1 LVQAMANDSVAH
13 NDRAYDT
20 RIPPQALEVETAV
33 LGAMMLD
40 PEAVGHVIEILE
52 SADFY
57 KPAHAKIYGAMLA
70 LFDRS
75 EPIDMATVASEL
87 EKTGELQKCGGPSAL
102 IDIADS
108 VFTAANAT
116 AHARIIKDK
125 AVLRQ
130 LITEAGRI
138 AEECHTAPGDV
149 GDLLDATEG
158 RIFAISENRWR
169 QDFVALADIL
179 PQTFESIEEYNR
191 RGGGI
196 TGLSTGFDELD
207 AYTAGLHNSDL
218 VVLAGRPSMGKTA
231 LALNIMEH
239 LAIDLH
245 KPCAIFSL
253 EMSKEQLAQR
263 MLCSRARI
271 NAHSMRT
278 GRLRASEYS
287 ALSIAVGPLSEA
299 PIFIDD
305 SASIGILELRAKAR
319 RLKAQ
324 HGIALIVVDYL
335 QMMHG
340 PRNAENRQQE
350 IAIISRS
357 LKALAKEL
365 SIPVLALSQLSRQV
379 EQRGGERR
387 PQLSDL
393 RESGAIEQD
402 ADVVMFVYRAE
413 RYDITT
419 DRAGNPLHNVAEVIV
434 GKQRNGPTGTARLTF
449 LKDYAR
455 FENMA
460 REGTVGAPAA
470 SGPGPY
476 PDEYPS
482 GGTDDTPF

>member
-1 LVQAMANDSVAH
+1 MSNGPVTNSPSQTGTI
-13 NDRAYDT
+13 DT

-40 PEAVGHVIEILE
+40 KDAVGHVIEILDAE
-52 SADFY
+52 DFY
-57 KPAHAKIYGAMLA
+57 KPAHHKIYKAMLS
-70 LFDRS
+70 LFDHG
-75 EPIDMATVASEL
+75 EPVDMATVASEL
-87 EKTGELQKCGGPSAL
+87 EKTGELQKCGGSSAL

-108 VFTAANAT
+108 VFTSANVV

-125 AVLRQ
+125 AVLRR
-130 LITEAGRI
+130 LIAEANRI
-138 AEECHTAPGDV
+138 ADECHTAPGDV
-149 GDLLDATEG
+149 GDLLDETEA
-158 RIFAISENRWR
+158 RIFAISDKQWR
-169 QDFVALADIL
+169 QDFVTLADIL

-196 TGLSTGFDELD
+196 SGLSTGFDELD
-207 AYTAGLHNSDL
+207 ALTAGLHNSDL
-218 VVLAGRPSMGKTA
+218 VILAGRPSMGKTA
-231 LALNIMEH
+231 LALNIIEH
-239 LAIDLH
+239 LAIDEH

-271 NAHSMRT
+271 NAHAMRT

-299 PIFIDD
+299 PVFIDD
-305 SASIGILELRAKAR
+305 SAAIGILELRAKAR

-324 HGIALIVVDYL
+324 HRIELVVVDYM

-340 PRNAENRQQE
+340 PRNVENRQQE

-357 LKALAKEL
+357 LKSLAKEL
-365 SIPVLALSQLSRQV
+365 NIPVLALSQLSRQV

-419 DRAGNPLHNVAEVIV
+419 DHAGNPVHNVAEVIL

-449 LKDYAR
+449 LKEYTR

-460 REGTVGAPAA
+460 REGTAGTPAS

-476 PDEYPS
+476 PEEYPS
-482 GGTDDTPF
+482 GETGDTPF

>member
-1 LVQAMANDSVAH
+1 MANDSAAQ
-13 NDRAYDT
+13 NDRAYET
-20 RIPPQALEVETAV
+20 RVPPQALDVEVAV

-40 PEAVGHVIEILE
+40 PDAVGHVIEVLDAE
-52 SADFY
+52 DFY
-57 KPAHAKIYGAMLA
+57 KPAHGKIYAAMLA
-70 LFDRS
+70 LFDRN
-75 EPIDMATVASEL
+75 EPVDMATVASEL
-87 EKTGELQKCGGPSAL
+87 EKSGELQKCGGPNGL

-116 AHARIIKDK
+116 ALARIIKDK

-130 LITEAGRI
+130 LITEASRI
-138 AEECHTAPGDV
+138 AQECHTAPGDV
-149 GDLLDATEG
+149 GELLDDTEG
-158 RIFAISENRWR
+158 RIFAISEKRWR
-169 QDFVALADIL
+169 QDFVSLAEIL
-179 PQTFESIEEYNR
+179 PKTFESIEEYNR

-196 TGLSTGFDELD
+196 TGLPTGFDELD
-207 AYTAGLHNSDL
+207 QLTAGLHPSDL
-218 VVLAGRPSMGKTA
+218 VILAGRPSMGKTA
-231 LALNIMEH
+231 LALNIMEN
-239 LAIDLH
+239 LAIDHH

-263 MLCSRARI
+263 MLCSRAKI

-299 PIFIDD
+299 PVFIDD
-305 SASIGILELRAKAR
+305 SAAIGILELRAKAR

-324 HGIALIVVDYL
+324 HNIQLIVLDYM

-340 PRNAENRQQE
+340 PRNVENRQQE
-350 IAIISRS
+350 IAMISRS
-357 LKALAKEL
+357 LKSLAKEL
-365 SIPVLALSQLSRQV
+365 ELPVLALSQLSRQV

-419 DRAGNPLHNVAEVIV
+419 DKAGNPLHNVAEVIV
-434 GKQRNGPTGTARLTF
+434 GKQRNGPTGTARLAF

-455 FENMA
+455 FENLS
-460 REGTVGAPAA
+460 RDVGIGVGQAE
-470 SGPGPY
+470 GPGPY
-476 PDEYPS
+476 PDDYPS
-482 GGTDDTPF
+482 GGADDTPF